1 MSKELTIVI
10 PVFQN
15 WILTAKCIA
24 SIFKSTYS
32 KENYEIIIVDNAS
45 TDKTESLINYLIKKG
60 EPIKYLKMKENLD
73 YCKGANVGW
82 REAKTPFI
90 MLLNNDVILEETCIE
105 KMMEAIKTDKKI
117 GIVTVM
123 EYLPNGQTRETPFT
137 YLNIKDLRSE
147 KYNPILKCLKDV
159 KQDFFGLVDV
169 DIAGG
174 AACIMRKE
182 VSDKIGYYDEIFS
195 PCMHEHED
203 YCLRIKL
210 AGYRVVMI
218 PYAKMVHFV
227 GATTAFNNAYYNNVC
242 KENTQKF
249 IKKWKNLKW
258 DVNEKI

>member
-45 TDKTESLINYLIKKG
+45 TDKTESFINYLIKKG

-90 MLLNNDVILEETCIE
+90 MLLNNDVIMNEECM
-105 KMMEAIKTDKKI
+105 KKLMEAIKTDEKI
-117 GIVTVM
+117 GMVAAT
-123 EYLPNGQTRETPFT
+123 EYLPNGQTKVRVNPFT
-137 YLNIKDLRSE
+137 YLNKEELILGRYSV
-147 KYNPILKCLKDV
+147 ILKTYEEV
-159 KQDFFGLVDV
+159 KHDNFGLVDV
-169 DIAGG
+169 DLISG
-174 AACIMRKE
+174 ACCIIRKKI
-182 VSDKIGYYDEIFS
+182 SDNIGFYDEQFS

-203 YCLRIKL
+203 YCLRIKRTN
-210 AGYRVVMI
+210 YRVVAV
-218 PYAKMVHFV
+218 PDAKMVHFV
-227 GATTAFNNAYYNNVC
+227 GSTTAFNLVYYQRVC
-242 KENTQKF
+242 RENTEKF
-249 IKKWKNLKW
+249 IKKWKPLI
-258 DVNEKI
+258 EEEI